1 MVSSDSQAGS
11 GLRRAHSLELLFK
24 MLANALRGDGTEG
37 FPISSLT
44 QHIQIESAGQ
54 AAATLPAAACGAL
67 SSVGLCLVFSSFLSL
82 EKDSMAAG
90 LVLHRRI
97 PVHPGASPPLSPC
110 G

>member
-1 MVSSDSQAGS
+1 MASSVFKAGS
-11 GLRRAHSLELLFK
+11 GLTRARCLELLFK

-44 QHIQIESAGQ
+44 QQTQIESAGQ
-54 AAATLPAAACGAL
+54 AVATLPAAACGAL

-82 EKDSMAAG
+82 EKDSTVAG